1 MSLRIAIC
9 CCNYLY
15 GEGIKQLIE
24 QNGLDID
31 NAINC
36 SAPEE
41 INEARDQK
49 EEVLRLWQTN
59 SRCA

>member
-1 MSLRIAIC
+1 MSFKIAIC

-31 NAINC
+31 NAVNC
-36 SAPEE
+36 SDPEDIIE
-41 INEARDQK
+41 IRPDLVIADINTFPN
-49 EEVLRLWQTN
+49 VIV
-59 SRCA
+59 